1 MITAAMLDKAGML
14 DKKLVRLRFERV
26 APRYDA
32 AAVLAREVG
41 ARMLD
46 RLDLVK
52 LEPERILDAGA
63 GTRWLGARLAARY
76 PRAGVIE
83 LDLSLAMLRAGA
95 RGTPWWRRL
104 LAPGDAGRRRAV
116 CGDMEQ
122 LPLAGGSVQLVCSN
136 LALAWSS
143 RPEAAL
149 REFHRVLARGG
160 LLMFTTFGPD
170 TLRELRAAL
179 GPDASAAVHP
189 FLDMHDIGDAL
200 VNCGFAGPV
209 MDMEHLVLTYPDL
222 DALLAELRAVG
233 GGCAL
238 KDRARGLR
246 GRSWRARLEARYAE
260 LQAGGRLPATF
271 EIVYGHAWKPEQPST
286 TEDGRAVIRL
296 ERLAGKRA
304 PGRARPS

>member
-1 MITAAMLDKAGML
+1 MSAPPALDKR
-14 DKKLVRLRFERV
+14 LVRLRFER
-26 APRYDA
+26 AALRYEA
-32 AAVLAREVG
+32 AAVLPREVG

-46 RLDLVK
+46 RLDLVR

-63 GTRWLGARLAARY
+63 GTGWVGRRLAARY
-76 PRAGVIE
+76 PKAGVIE

-95 RGTPWWRRL
+95 RRGSWWRRL
-104 LAPGDAGRRRAV
+104 VGLGDTARRQPV

-122 LPLAGGSVQLVCSN
+122 LPLAAGSVQLICSN

-143 RPEAAL
+143 RPEVVL

-179 GPDASAAVHP
+179 GADASAVVHP

-246 GRSWRARLEARYAE
+246 GRAWRARLEARYAE
-260 LQAGGRLPATF
+260 LRIEGRLPATF
-271 EIVYGHAWKPEQPST
+271 EIVYGHGWKQEHKPRTS
-286 TEDGRAVIRL
+286 EDGSTVIHLQPRV
-296 ERLAGKRA
+296 
-304 PGRARPS
+304 PRP